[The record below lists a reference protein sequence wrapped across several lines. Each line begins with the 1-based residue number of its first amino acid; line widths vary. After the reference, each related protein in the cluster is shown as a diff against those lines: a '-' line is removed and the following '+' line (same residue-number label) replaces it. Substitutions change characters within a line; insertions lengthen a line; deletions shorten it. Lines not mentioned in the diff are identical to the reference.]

1 MISYSCQ
8 KSEVYQFTKITV
20 LIQIGAVGYFVGG
33 VAFFFLAY
41 EIKESYIA
49 DVAKLLTVL
58 SIYKKDSRNLHRSL
72 ARFSIVLVGNNSD
85 TDIESDKIDEEVL
98 YKSSRSASA
107 HVTIPTFEDVL
118 PNRLSND
125 VKWHVTAYAPS
136 LLYEYIDEYDLVK
149 YIGVLY
155 PFPDKMMSS
164 NFSGVRLSTGGDK
177 VYIEN
182 PWYMEYDRVA
192 SKLRKEIE
200 VELPMQCTRLVG
212 RPKLIMAQ
220 SESKDRLFIHV
231 KVEVKA
237 SEDDEMEC

>member
-1 MISYSCQ
+1 MNMI
-8 KSEVYQFTKITV
+8 
-20 LIQIGAVGYFVGG
+20 
-33 VAFFFLAY
+33 
-41 EIKESYIA
+41 
-49 DVAKLLTVL
+49 
-58 SIYKKDSRNLHRSL
+58 
-72 ARFSIVLVGNNSD
+72 
-85 TDIESDKIDEEVL
+85 
-98 YKSSRSASA
+98 
-107 HVTIPTFEDVL
+107 
-118 PNRLSND
+118 
-125 VKWHVTAYAPS
+125 W
-136 LLYEYIDEYDLVK
+136 

-237 SEDDEMEC
+237 SEDDLNGMLRRKETETTTFSIIQLIKRD